1 MITSVNNI
9 SEQVAASTVHFEEDT
24 LVITLSDNRVLS
36 VPVNQIEWLRWLA
49 QATPAQRD
57 NWTIE
62 PGGFAI
68 YWEDLDDGVEIEH
81 LLTIWS
87 LQ

>member
-1 MITSVNNI
+1 MITSANSI

-24 LVITLSDNRVLS
+24 MIITLSDNRVLS
-36 VPVNQIEWLRWLA
+36 VPVSQIEWLRWLA

-81 LLTIWS
+81 LLTVWS

>member
-1 MITSVNNI
+1 MITSVNAI
-9 SEQVAASTVHFEEDT
+9 SEQVAASTVHFEEDAM
-24 LVITLSDNRVLS
+24 VITLSDNRVLS

-68 YWEDLDDGVEIEH
+68 YWEDLDNGVEIEH